1 MFQVNFISRHGPAL
15 VQRCTRCT
23 HIHHKSIRP
32 TLHSQLFPN
41 KNENMA
47 RNVRITKGSILYGY
61 SRYIYVVLSFSRKF
75 KSKFA
80 YSFPSSPDST
90 IPLPSSI
97 RIFTNNNY
105 YYYSQYGVVS
115 YVNNL
120 SIKIMLNSFFFFFF
134 ASRG

>member
-15 VQRCTRCT
+15 VQRCTRYT

-32 TLHSQLFPN
+32 TLHPQLFPN

-47 RNVRITKGSILYGY
+47 RVMYGLQKDRSSMDIADIFMSFCPFLENSNQNSRI
-61 SRYIYVVLSFSRKF
+61 
-75 KSKFA
+75 
-80 YSFPSSPDST
+80 PSSPDST
-90 IPLPSSI
+90 LSLPSSI
-97 RIFTNNNY
+97 RIFTNNYY

-120 SIKIMLNSFFFFFF
+120 SIKIMLNSFFFFF